1 MKLITE
7 VNDNLTVLREEV
19 VDESGEKT
27 GKKNYFIEGI
37 FLQGGIKNKNGR
49 VYPEAVLDK
58 QVKEYTKNYV
68 ESNRA
73 LGELGHPDGPTINLD
88 RVSHQITELTKDGS
102 NYRGKA
108 KILDTPNGRI
118 VKNLIDEGIQIGV
131 SSRGLG
137 SLKKNNRGINEVQ
150 DDFHLVTA
158 GDIVADPSAPDA
170 FVQGIMEGKEWIME
184 HGILREIDP
193 YEFIKEQQEKVDQIA
208 RQTKHDKEL
217 REQAFKHLFFEHLS
231 KLTDS

>member
-7 VNDNLTVLREEV
+7 VNDNITVLREEK
-19 VDESGEKT
+19 DSDGN
-27 GKKNYFIEGI
+27 KNYFIEGI

-49 VYPEAVLDK
+49 VYPESVLDK
-58 QVKEYTKNYV
+58 QVGEYTENYV
-68 ESNRA
+68 NKKRA

-88 RVSHQITELTKDGS
+88 RVSHQITELKKDGQ
-102 NYRGKA
+102 NWRGKA
-108 KILDTPNGRI
+108 KILDTPNGKI

-137 SLKKNNRGINEVQ
+137 SLKKIRGINEVQ

-170 FVQGIMEGKEWIME
+170 FVQGIMEGKEWVME
-184 HGILREIDP
+184 HGILKEVDP
-193 YEFIKEQQEKVDQIA
+193 YKALKREKDRIDEIA
-208 RQTKHDKEL
+208 RKTAHDKNL
-217 REQAFKHLFFEHLS
+217 REQAFRHLFFEHLS
-231 KLTDS
+231 KLSES